1 VAGIERHKGG
11 KETIHTGE
19 NRMKMTQDAESF
31 LETLLW
37 ALPED
42 EEQEVRDATIYDF
55 SPEFVESLEGFL
67 SGFRDFANGRDLEA
81 LEAADGSPRSF
92 GGNVYLSLSGHGAGF
107 WDSSETAAMQP
118 LLEEY
123 SGGKYR
129 FEGIALSFRE
139 DGKLDLAF
147 LPEYLD
153 ERRKALFTV

>member
-1 VAGIERHKGG
+1 ME
-11 KETIHTGE
+11 
-19 NRMKMTQDAESF
+19 KMTQDAEKF

-42 EEQEVRDATIYDF
+42 EEEEVRDATIYDF
-55 SPEFVESLEGFL
+55 SPEFVEALQGFIT
-67 SGFRDFANGRDLEA
+67 GFRDFANGRNPEA
-81 LEAADGSPRSF
+81 LEAADSSPRSF

-107 WDSSETAAMQP
+107 WDSRDTEAMQP

-129 FEGIALSFRE
+129 FEDVALSFRE
-139 DGKLDLAF
+139 DGKLDLSY

>member
-1 VAGIERHKGG
+1 
-11 KETIHTGE
+11 
-19 NRMKMTQDAESF
+19 
-31 LETLLW
+31 
-37 ALPED
+37 
-42 EEQEVRDATIYDF
+42 
-55 SPEFVESLEGFL
+55 LEGFL

-139 DGKLDLAF
+139 DGKLDLASFMERLEDNGEYFPCNSSTGRF
-147 LPEYLD
+147 LDMTDPRQVDKCKL
-153 ERRKALFTV
+153 

>member
-1 VAGIERHKGG
+1 ME
-11 KETIHTGE
+11 
-19 NRMKMTQDAESF
+19 KMTQDAEKF

-55 SPEFVESLEGFL
+55 SPEFVEALQGFIT
-67 SGFRDFANGRDLEA
+67 GFRNFANERNPEA
-81 LEAADGSPRSF
+81 LETADGSPRSF

-107 WDSSETAAMQP
+107 WDSSETKAMQP

-129 FEGIALSFRE
+129 FEDVALSFRE
-139 DGKLDLAF
+139 DGKLDLSF
-147 LPEYLD
+147 LPEHLG

>member
-1 VAGIERHKGG
+1 ME
-11 KETIHTGE
+11 
-19 NRMKMTQDAESF
+19 KMTQDAMSF

-42 EEQEVRDATIYDF
+42 EEEEVREATIYDF
-55 SPEFVESLEGFL
+55 SPEFVKALEGFVT
-67 SGFRDFANGRDLEA
+67 GFRDFANERNPEA

-107 WDSSETAAMQP
+107 WDSSETKAMQP

-129 FEGIALSFRE
+129 FEEVQLSFRD
-139 DGKLDLAF
+139 DGKLDLSF